1 VTFPED
7 YPNSVKHV
15 LMIGALA
22 FFIGTI
28 VLVYLSMS
36 KKKASISHSLL
47 FLCSAVAC
55 MAYYS
60 MWNGLGV
67 QYKTSDVTPRVIFWS
82 RHLNQLITV
91 PVRSNLFPLS
101 IMKPSPLTIQ
111 WVADYPCHP
120 LPYRQVRLICRR
132 GRGR

>member
-91 PVRSNLFPLS
+91 PVPSTLIHFYQEIITGNTS
-101 IMKPSPLTIQ
+101 I
-111 WVADYPCHP
+111 ADYPCHP
-120 LPYRQVRLICRR
+120 LPHRQVRLVGCC

>member
-1 VTFPED
+1 MTFPED

-15 LMIGALA
+15 LMIGTLA

-91 PVRSNLFPLS
+91 PVFSALAFYFPG
-101 IMKPSPLTIQ
+101 K
-111 WVADYPCHP
+111 
-120 LPYRQVRLICRR
+120 YRR
-132 GRGR
+132 